1 MTDDDTS
8 VFGCARASLTL
19 PGPPAS
25 SSRVTSA
32 DSQQVDS
39 QVIGL
44 IGRISDLQKKLNGL
58 RDQETDSKDTSR
70 PAQLGDTLS
79 GIIRTLSTLLEAKEQ
94 AAAALRHPVLDNS
107 FPLSHRVQLDLVE
120 IVRILVSHLFR
131 QGIAHP
137 QYLFECWKCVFNQI
151 RHHMYVLCLGQFR
164 IF

>member
-32 DSQQVDS
+32 DIQQVDS

-58 RDQETDSKDTSR
+58 GDQETDSKDTSR

-120 IVRILVSHLFR
+120 IVRILVSR
-131 QGIAHP
+131 
-137 QYLFECWKCVFNQI
+137 VFHYKAI
-151 RHHMYVLCLGQFR
+151 SF
-164 IF
+164 